1 MIVNYT
7 HAMNRQEIIDT
18 IRSHRPALSAMG
30 VARLSLFGS
39 TARDAIRPDSDV
51 DVIVDT
57 VDGEAFGLLKLAG
70 ISRTLE
76 AALGRKID
84 VFSRCG
90 LNNAPKMKERI
101 SRDLIDVF

>member
-1 MIVNYT
+1 
-7 HAMNRQEIIDT
+7 MNRQEIIER
-18 IRSHRPALSAMG
+18 IRQHRPTLAAMG

-39 TARDAIRPDSDV
+39 TARDAMHASSDV

-57 VDGEAFGLLKLAG
+57 EHGEAFGLLKLVR

-76 AALGRKID
+76 EALGRKID